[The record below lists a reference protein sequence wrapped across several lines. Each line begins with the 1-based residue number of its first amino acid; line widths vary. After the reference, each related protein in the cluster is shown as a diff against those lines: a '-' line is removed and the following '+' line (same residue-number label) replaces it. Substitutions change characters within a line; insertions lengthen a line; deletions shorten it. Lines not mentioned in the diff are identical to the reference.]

1 MKTYGRKK
9 KVRWK
14 VPAKTVKLYKEYEVD
29 VTETKKK
36 TMSK

>member
-1 MKTYGRKK
+1 MEERRRFGGRFPPK
-9 KVRWK
+9 
-14 VPAKTVKLYKEYEVD
+14 PVKLYKEYEVD